1 MAFKTSSSDA
11 ERKAGADDYAP
22 GAERSLVGVTPWPV
36 LWPMLAFAAA
46 ALVIGW
52 PWLSGRVTI
61 PWDAKAT
68 FQPQIQFLAQSL
80 ARGQSPFWLP
90 FAFSGHPQIAD
101 PQAMIF
107 SPPFLLLSL
116 LTSSPSLWAVDATV
130 LAMVFAGGG
139 ALMLWFRDQRWH
151 WAGGLVAALA
161 FCYGA
166 SMAWRIQ
173 HIGQVLSLA
182 YLPVAMVCLERALT
196 RGSILYGAAA
206 GVVAAAI
213 VLGRDQVALLVVY
226 LLIAFVLWRLLSAD
240 RPADAV
246 RASILPLSTGAV
258 VAAALIVV
266 PVILTA
272 LLAAESNRP
281 SIDYVGAG
289 RGSLHPALLLTFL
302 APEVFGASGRMEDY
316 WGPPSFAWQ
325 DSGIFLAQNMG
336 QLYIGAIP
344 VILLTL
350 AALRGRLWAPEIR
363 FFTVAA
369 GVVLV
374 YALGWYTPVFRW
386 LYELLPG
393 VSLYR
398 RPADAT
404 FLIGALAS
412 ILAGYSTHR
421 LFGEPLA
428 ELNRRHVMFVLGFI
442 ATAFEIAFGLGWWL
456 GRLSELVQP
465 LATAAISLA
474 AGAGALAVARRRI
487 PLQPILAA
495 AIITAFMVADL
506 AYNNG
511 PNGSTAL
518 PSQTYDV
525 LQPKTANDIIALLKS
540 KVVDTGTR
548 RDRIELAG
556 LGFHWPNASLTHRL
570 ENTLGYNPI
579 RLGLYSAATG
589 AEDTVSLPDQRKF
602 APLFP
607 SYRSTLANLLG
618 LRFIA
623 TGAPIET
630 IDRSLKAGDL
640 RLVAR
645 TTDGFVYEN
654 PAAMDRVLFATQAR
668 GADFDR
674 MLQDGIWPDAD
685 LRATVLLQH
694 APAAEAARLP
704 GRVRIASYR
713 NTEVVVETDSPAGGW
728 VVLNDL
734 WHPWWFA
741 DIDGKAAEI
750 LRANV
755 LFRAV
760 AVPPGSHVVRFT
772 FRPLA
777 GAWAELTGR
786 TRQPRHAML
795 SVHAGFSPA
804 VALGGLSRPTAPPVS
819 NPGISVTSH
828 ER

>member
-1 MAFKTSSSDA
+1 MALKSSSDA
-11 ERKAGADDYAP
+11 ARATGANVYAP
-22 GAERSLVGVTPWPV
+22 GPERVSAGTTNWPM
-36 LWPMLAFAAA
+36 LWPMITLAAA
-46 ALVIGW
+46 AIAIGW
-52 PWLSGRVTI
+52 PWLSGQVTI

-80 ARGQSPFWLP
+80 ASGQSPFWLP

-116 LTSSPSLWAVDATV
+116 LTSQPSLWAVDATV
-130 LAMVFAGGG
+130 LAMVFAGGV

-151 WAGGLVAALA
+151 WAGGLIAALA

-182 YLPVAMVCLERALT
+182 YMPIAMVCLERALA
-196 RGSILYGAAA
+196 RRSILYGAAA
-206 GVVAAAI
+206 GVVAACI
-213 VLGRDQVALLVVY
+213 VLGRDQVALFVIY
-226 LLIAFVLWRLLSAD
+226 FLIGFVLWRLLSAE
-240 RPADAV
+240 RPADAMSAGLV
-246 RASILPLSTGAV
+246 PLSAGAI
-258 VAAALIVV
+258 VAAALIAI
-266 PVILTA
+266 PVLLTA
-272 LLAAESNRP
+272 LLAGDSNRP

-325 DSGIFLAQNMG
+325 GTGIFLAQNMG

-344 VILLTL
+344 VILLIL

-369 GVVLV
+369 GVALL
-374 YALGWYTPVFRW
+374 YALGWYTPVFRVF
-386 LYELLPG
+386 YELVPG

-404 FLIGALAS
+404 FLIGALAA
-412 ILAGYSTHR
+412 ILGGYSTHR
-421 LFGEPLA
+421 LFNEPLA
-428 ELNRRHVMFVLGFI
+428 ELNRRHVMFVLGLI
-442 ATAFEIAFGLGWWL
+442 VTAFEIAFGLGWWL
-456 GRLSELVQP
+456 GRLSEVVQP
-465 LATAAISLA
+465 LITAAISLA

-487 PLQPILAA
+487 PLQPVLAA
-495 AIITAFMVADL
+495 AIITVVMVADL
-506 AYNNG
+506 AINNG

-518 PSQTYDV
+518 APQTYDV
-525 LQPKTANDIIALLKS
+525 LQPKTANETIALLKS
-540 KVVDTGTR
+540 KVVDNGTR

-556 LGFHWPNASLTHRL
+556 LGFHWPNSSLTHRL

-589 AEDTVSLPDQRKF
+589 AEDTVSLPGQRKF

-630 IDRSLKAGDL
+630 IDRSLKTGDL
-640 RLVAR
+640 PLVAR
-645 TTDGFVYEN
+645 TADGFVYEN
-654 PAAMDRVLFATQAR
+654 SAAMDRVLFATQAR
-668 GADFDR
+668 SADFDR
-674 MLQDGIWPDAD
+674 MLHDGIWPDVD
-685 LRATVLLQH
+685 PRSTVLLEH
-694 APAAEAARLP
+694 APPTSAPRLP
-704 GRVRIASYR
+704 GSARITSYR
-713 NTEVVVETDSPAGGW
+713 NTEVIVEADSPGGGW

-760 AVPPGSHVVRFT
+760 AVPPGRHVMRFT

-777 GAWAELTGR
+777 GAWAELMGR

-795 SVHAGFSPA
+795 SVHAGFSPTMALA
-804 VALGGLSRPTAPPVS
+804 VLARPTAPWSPT
-819 NPGISVTSH
+819 PPPP
-828 ER
+828 

>member
-1 MAFKTSSSDA
+1 MIT
-11 ERKAGADDYAP
+11 
-22 GAERSLVGVTPWPV
+22 L
-36 LWPMLAFAAA
+36 AAA
-46 ALVIGW
+46 AIAIGW
-52 PWLSGRVTI
+52 PWLSGQVTI

-80 ARGQSPFWLP
+80 ANGQSPFWTP

-116 LTSSPSLWAVDATV
+116 LTSAPSLWAVDATV
-130 LAMVFAGGG
+130 LAMVFAGGT

-151 WAGGLVAALA
+151 WAGGLIAALA

-182 YLPVAMVCLERALT
+182 YMPIAMVCLERALA

-206 GVVAAAI
+206 GVVAACI
-213 VLGRDQVALLVVY
+213 VLDRDQVALLVIY
-226 LLIAFVLWRLLSAD
+226 FLIGFVLWRLLSAD
-240 RPADAV
+240 RPADAI
-246 RASILPLSTGAV
+246 RAGLVPLSAGAI
-258 VAAALIVV
+258 VAAALIAI
-266 PVILTA
+266 PVLLTA
-272 LLAAESNRP
+272 LLAGDSNRP

-289 RGSLHPALLLTFL
+289 RGSLHPALLLTFI

-325 DSGIFLAQNMG
+325 GTGIFLAQNMG

-344 VILLTL
+344 VILLIL

-363 FFTVAA
+363 FFTAAA
-369 GVVLV
+369 GVALL
-374 YALGWYTPVFRW
+374 YALGWYTPVFRVF
-386 LYELLPG
+386 YELVPG

-404 FLIGALAS
+404 FLIGALAA

-428 ELNRRHVMFVLGFI
+428 ELNRRHVMFVLGLI

-456 GRLSELVQP
+456 GRLSEVAQP
-465 LATAAISLA
+465 LAPAAISLA

-487 PLQPILAA
+487 PLQPVLAA
-495 AIITAFMVADL
+495 GIVTAFMVADL

-518 PSQTYDV
+518 PPQTYDV
-525 LQPKTANDIIALLKS
+525 LQPKTANDTIALLKS
-540 KVVDTGTR
+540 KVVDNGTR

-640 RLVAR
+640 PLVAR
-645 TTDGFVYEN
+645 TTDGYVYEN

-668 GADFDR
+668 SADFDR
-674 MLQDGIWPDAD
+674 MLRDGIWPDAD
-685 LRATVLLQH
+685 LRSTVLLEH
-694 APAAEAARLP
+694 APATSAPRLSGRAR
-704 GRVRIASYR
+704 ITSYR
-713 NTEVVVETDSPAGGW
+713 NTEVVVEADSPDGGW
-728 VVLNDL
+728 VLLNDV

-760 AVPPGSHVVRFT
+760 AVPPGRHVVRFC

-786 TRQPRHAML
+786 TRPPRHAML
-795 SVHAGFSPA
+795 SVHAGFSPTM
-804 VALGGLSRPTAPPVS
+804 ALGVLAPPIAPWS
-819 NPGISVTSH
+819 PTPPPP
-828 ER
+828 

>member
-11 ERKAGADDYAP
+11 VRKAGANGYAP
-22 GAERSLVGVTPWPV
+22 GSERILAGVPA
-36 LWPMLAFAAA
+36 WPMLWPLVSFAAA

-52 PWLSGRVTI
+52 PWLLGKVTI

-80 ARGQSPFWLP
+80 AGGQSPFWLP

-116 LTSSPSLWAVDATV
+116 LTSAPSLWAVDATV
-130 LAMVFAGGG
+130 LAMVFAGGA

-182 YLPVAMVCLERALT
+182 YLPIAMVCLERALA
-196 RGSILYGAAA
+196 RRSIVYGAAA
-206 GVVAAAI
+206 GVVAACI
-213 VLGRDQVALLVVY
+213 VLGRDQVALLVVF

-240 RPADAV
+240 RPADAA
-246 RASILPLSTGAV
+246 RASLLPLSTGAI
-258 VAAALIVV
+258 VAAALIAI

-272 LLAAESNRP
+272 LLAADSNRP
-281 SIDYVGAG
+281 SIDYIGAG

-325 DSGIFLAQNMG
+325 DTGIFLAQNMG

-344 VILLTL
+344 VILLIL
-350 AALRGRLWAPEIR
+350 ATLRGRLWAPEIR
-363 FFTVAA
+363 FFAVAA
-369 GVVLV
+369 GVALL
-374 YALGWYTPVFRW
+374 YALGWYTPVFR
-386 LYELLPG
+386 LFYELVPG

-404 FLIGALAS
+404 FLIGALAA

-428 ELNRRHVMFVLGFI
+428 ELNRRHVMFVLGLI

-456 GRLSELVQP
+456 GRLPDLGAP

-487 PLQPILAA
+487 PLQPVLAA
-495 AIITAFMVADL
+495 AIICVVMVADL
-506 AYNNG
+506 AINNG

-518 PSQTYDV
+518 PPETYDV
-525 LQPKTANDIIALLKS
+525 LQPKTSNDTIALLKS
-540 KVVDTGTR
+540 KVVRSDTR

-556 LGFHWPNASLTHRL
+556 LGFHWPNASLTHGL
-570 ENTLGYNPI
+570 ENTLGYNPV

-607 SYRSTLANLLG
+607 SYRSPLANLLG

-623 TGAPIET
+623 TGTPIET

-640 RLVAR
+640 PLVAR
-645 TTDGFVYEN
+645 TADGFVYEN

-668 GADFDR
+668 SADFER

-685 LRATVLLQH
+685 LRSTVLLEH
-694 APAAEAARLP
+694 APAASAPHLP
-704 GRVRIASYR
+704 GRARIISYR
-713 NTEVVVETDSPAGGW
+713 NTEVVVEADSPGGGW

-760 AVPPGSHVVRFT
+760 AVPPGRHVVRFA
-772 FRPLA
+772 FRPIA
-777 GAWAELTGR
+777 GAWAEISGR
-786 TRQPRHAML
+786 ARHPRRAML
-795 SVHAGFSPA
+795 SVHAGFSPDMSKR
-804 VALGGLSRPTAPPVS
+804 ALVRAIVSPVS
-819 NPGISVTSH
+819 NPAISVTSH

>member
-1 MAFKTSSSDA
+1 M
-11 ERKAGADDYAP
+11 
-22 GAERSLVGVTPWPV
+22 
-36 LWPMLAFAAA
+36 LWPLLSFAAA

-52 PWLSGRVTI
+52 PWLSGSVTI

-80 ARGQSPFWLP
+80 ASGQSPFWLP

-116 LTSSPSLWAVDATV
+116 LTSAPSLWAVDATV
-130 LAMVFAGGG
+130 LAMVFAGGT

-151 WAGGLVAALA
+151 WAGGLTAALA

-182 YLPVAMVCLERALT
+182 YMPIAMVCLERALA
-196 RGSILYGAAA
+196 RSSIVYGAAA
-206 GVVAAAI
+206 GVVAASI
-213 VLGRDQVALLVVY
+213 VLGRDQVALLVIY
-226 LLIAFVLWRLLSAD
+226 FLIGFVLWRLLAAD
-240 RPADAV
+240 RPADAI
-246 RASILPLSTGAV
+246 RAGLVPLSAGTI
-258 VAAALIVV
+258 VAAALIAV
-266 PVILTA
+266 PVLLTA
-272 LLAAESNRP
+272 LLAGDSNRP

-325 DSGIFLAQNMG
+325 GTGIFLAQNMG

-344 VILLTL
+344 VILLIL

-363 FFTVAA
+363 FLTVAA
-369 GVVLV
+369 GVALI
-374 YALGWYTPVFRW
+374 YALGWYTPVFRVF
-386 LYELLPG
+386 YELVPG

-404 FLIGALAS
+404 FLIGALAA

-421 LFGEPLA
+421 LFNEPLA
-428 ELNRRHVMFVLGFI
+428 ELSRRQVMFVLGLI

-487 PLQPILAA
+487 PLQPVLAA
-495 AIITAFMVADL
+495 AIICVFMIADL
-506 AYNNG
+506 AINNG

-518 PSQTYDV
+518 PPQTYDV
-525 LQPKTANDIIALLKS
+525 LQPKTANDTIALLKS
-540 KVVDTGTR
+540 KVVETGTR

-607 SYRSTLANLLG
+607 SYRSKLANLLG

-640 RLVAR
+640 PLVAR
-645 TTDGFVYEN
+645 TADGFVYEN
-654 PAAMDRVLFATQAR
+654 PAAMDRVLFATQAKS
-668 GADFDR
+668 ADFDR
-674 MLQDGIWPDAD
+674 MLQDGIWPAAD
-685 LRATVLLQH
+685 LRSTVLLEH
-694 APAAEAARLP
+694 APPAGAARLP
-704 GRVRIASYR
+704 GRVRIVSYR
-713 NTEVVVETDSPAGGW
+713 NTEVIVDADSPDGGW
-728 VVLNDL
+728 VVLGDV

-741 DIDGKAAEI
+741 DINGKAAEI

-777 GAWAELTGR
+777 GAWTELTGR

-795 SVHAGFSPA
+795 SVHTGFSPA
-804 VALGGLSRPTAPPVS
+804 VALGVLARPTAPQSPTPPS
-819 NPGISVTSH
+819 P
-828 ER
+828 

>member
-1 MAFKTSSSDA
+1 MAFKTSSRDA
-11 ERKAGADDYAP
+11 VRKVGASGYAP
-22 GAERSLVGVTPWPV
+22 GSDGISAGATAWPM
-36 LWPMLAFAAA
+36 LWPLLAFAAA
-46 ALVIGW
+46 AVVIGW
-52 PWLSGRVTI
+52 PWLSGHVTI

-80 ARGQSPFWLP
+80 ANGQSPFWTP

-107 SPPFLLLSL
+107 SPFLLLSL
-116 LTSSPSLWAVDATV
+116 LTSAPSLWAVDATV
-130 LAMVFAGGG
+130 LAMVFVGGA
-139 ALMLWFRDQRWH
+139 ALMLWFRDQGWH

-182 YLPVAMVCLERALT
+182 YLPLAMVCLERALA
-196 RGSILYGAAA
+196 RRSIVYGAVA
-206 GVVAAAI
+206 GVVAACI

-226 LLIAFVLWRLLSAD
+226 LLIGFALWRLLSAD
-240 RPADAV
+240 RPADTV
-246 RASILPLSTGAV
+246 RANLLPLSTGAI
-258 VAAALIVV
+258 VAAALIAM

-272 LLAAESNRP
+272 LLAADSNRP

-325 DSGIFLAQNMG
+325 GSGIFLAQNMG

-344 VILLTL
+344 VILLIL
-350 AALRGRLWAPEIR
+350 ATLRGRLWAHEIR
-363 FFTVAA
+363 FFTIAA
-369 GVVLV
+369 GIALL

-404 FLIGALAS
+404 FLIGALAA

-428 ELNRRHVMFVLGFI
+428 ELSRRHVMFVLGFI
-442 ATAFEIAFGLGWWL
+442 ATAFEVAIGLGWWL
-456 GRLSELVQP
+456 GRLSDLVLP
-465 LATAAISLA
+465 LTTAAISLA
-474 AGAGALAVARRRI
+474 AGAGALAVARRRV
-487 PLQPILAA
+487 PLQPALAA

-518 PSQTYDV
+518 PPQTYDV
-525 LQPKTANDIIALLKS
+525 LQPKTANATIALLKS

-556 LGFHWPNASLTHRL
+556 LGFHWPNASLTHGL
-570 ENTLGYNPI
+570 ENTLGYNPV

-589 AEDTVSLPDQRKF
+589 AEDTVSLSDQRKF
-602 APLFP
+602 SPLFP

-630 IDRSLKAGDL
+630 MDRKLKAGDL
-640 RLVAR
+640 PLVAR
-645 TTDGFVYEN
+645 TADGYIYEN

-668 GADFDR
+668 TTDFDR
-674 MLQDGIWPDAD
+674 LLQDGIWPDTD
-685 LRATVLLQH
+685 LRSTVLLEQ
-694 APAAEAARLP
+694 APAASASQPA
-704 GRVRIASYR
+704 GRARIASYR
-713 NTEVVVETDSPAGGW
+713 NTEVIVEADSPGGGW

-741 DIDGKAAEI
+741 DVDGKAAEI

-760 AVPPGSHVVRFT
+760 PVPPGRHVVRFV
-772 FRPLA
+772 FRPVA

-786 TRQPRHAML
+786 SRQTRHAMR

-804 VALGGLSRPTAPPVS
+804 VPKGGLARNCFPSLQPRHLRDLP
-819 NPGISVTSH
+819 
-828 ER
+828 

>member
-11 ERKAGADDYAP
+11 VRKAGANGYAP
-22 GAERSLVGVTPWPV
+22 GSERILAGVPA
-36 LWPMLAFAAA
+36 WPMLWPLVSFAAA

-52 PWLSGRVTI
+52 PWLSGKVTI

-80 ARGQSPFWLP
+80 AGGQSPFWLP

-116 LTSSPSLWAVDATV
+116 LTSAPSLWAVDATV
-130 LAMVFAGGG
+130 LAMVFAGGA

-182 YLPVAMVCLERALT
+182 YLPLAMVCLERALA
-196 RGSILYGAAA
+196 RRSVVYGAAA
-206 GVVAAAI
+206 GVVAASI

-226 LLIAFVLWRLLSAD
+226 LLIAFVLWRLFSAD
-240 RPADAV
+240 RPAETV
-246 RASILPLSTGAV
+246 RASLLPLSTGAI
-258 VAAALIVV
+258 VAAALIAV

-272 LLAAESNRP
+272 LLAADSNRP
-281 SIDYVGAG
+281 SIDYIGAG

-325 DSGIFLAQNMG
+325 GSGIFLAQNMG

-344 VILLTL
+344 VILLSL
-350 AALRGRLWAPEIR
+350 ATLRGRLWAPDIR
-363 FFTVAA
+363 FFSVAA
-369 GVVLV
+369 GVALL
-374 YALGWYTPVFRW
+374 YALGWYTPVFR
-386 LYELLPG
+386 LFYELVPG

-404 FLIGALAS
+404 FLIGALAA

-428 ELNRRHVMFVLGFI
+428 ELSRRHVMFVLGLI

-456 GRLSELVQP
+456 GRLSEVVQP

-487 PLQPILAA
+487 PLQPVLAA
-495 AIITAFMVADL
+495 AIITVVMVADL
-506 AYNNG
+506 AINNG

-518 PSQTYDV
+518 PPQTYDV
-525 LQPKTANDIIALLKS
+525 LQPKTANDTIALLKS
-540 KVVDTGTR
+540 KVVRSDTR

-556 LGFHWPNASLTHRL
+556 LGFHWPNASLTHGL
-570 ENTLGYNPI
+570 ENTLGYNPV

-630 IDRSLKAGDL
+630 IDRSLKPGDL
-640 RLVAR
+640 PLVAR

-654 PAAMDRVLFATQAR
+654 PAAMDRVLFATQSKS
-668 GADFDR
+668 ADFDR
-674 MLQDGIWPDAD
+674 MLQNGIWPDAD
-685 LRATVLLQH
+685 LRSTVLLEH
-694 APAAEAARLP
+694 APTAGAAHLP
-704 GRVRIASYR
+704 GRVRIVSYR
-713 NTEVVVETDSPAGGW
+713 NTEVVVEADGPGGGW

-741 DIDGKAAEI
+741 DVDGKAAEI

-760 AVPPGSHVVRFT
+760 AVPPGRHVVRFT
-772 FRPLA
+772 FRPIA
-777 GAWAELTGR
+777 GAWSEISGR
-786 TRQPRHAML
+786 ARHPRHAML

-804 VALGGLSRPTAPPVS
+804 MSERWLARAIASPVS
-819 NPGISVTSH
+819 NPAISMTSH

>member
-1 MAFKTSSSDA
+1 M
-11 ERKAGADDYAP
+11 
-22 GAERSLVGVTPWPV
+22 
-36 LWPMLAFAAA
+36 LWPLLSFAAA

-52 PWLSGRVTI
+52 PWLSGKVTI

-68 FQPQIQFLAQSL
+68 FQPQIQFLAQSF
-80 ARGQSPFWLP
+80 ASGQSPFWLP

-107 SPPFLLLSL
+107 SPPFLVLSL
-116 LTSSPSLWAVDATV
+116 LTPAPSLWAVDATV
-130 LAMVFAGGG
+130 LAMVFVGGV
-139 ALMLWFRDQRWH
+139 ALMLWFRDQGWH

-173 HIGQVLSLA
+173 HVGQVLSLA
-182 YLPVAMVCLERALT
+182 YLPLAMVCLERALARRST
-196 RGSILYGAAA
+196 LYGAAA
-206 GVVAAAI
+206 GVVAACI

-226 LLIAFVLWRLLSAD
+226 LLIGFVLWRLLAAD
-240 RPADAV
+240 RPAEAV
-246 RASILPLSTGAV
+246 RANILPLSTGAI
-258 VAAALIVV
+258 VAAAFIAV

-272 LLAAESNRP
+272 LLAADSNRP

-289 RGSLHPALLLTFL
+289 RGSLHPALLLTFF

-325 DSGIFLAQNMG
+325 GSGIFLAQNMG

-344 VILLTL
+344 VILLIL
-350 AALRGRLWAPEIR
+350 AALRGRLWATEIR
-363 FFTVAA
+363 FFTIAA
-369 GVVLV
+369 GVALL
-374 YALGWYTPVFRW
+374 YALGWYTPVFR
-386 LYELLPG
+386 LFYEFLPG

-404 FLIGALAS
+404 FLIGALAA
-412 ILAGYSTHR
+412 ILAGYSAHR

-428 ELNRRHVMFVLGFI
+428 ELSRRHVMFVLGLI
-442 ATAFEIAFGLGWWL
+442 ATGFEVAIGLGWWL
-456 GRLSELVQP
+456 GRLSELVLP
-465 LATAAISLA
+465 LTAAAISLA

-487 PLQPILAA
+487 PLQPVLAA

-506 AYNNG
+506 ATNNG
-511 PNGSTAL
+511 PNGSTGL
-518 PSQTYDV
+518 SPQTYDV
-525 LQPKTANDIIALLKS
+525 LQPKTGNETIAILKS
-540 KVVDTGTR
+540 KVVQSGTR

-556 LGFHWPNASLTHRL
+556 LGFHWPNASLTHGL

-602 APLFP
+602 SPLFP
-607 SYRSTLANLLG
+607 SYRSPLANLLG

-623 TGAPIET
+623 TGAPIAT
-630 IDRSLKAGDL
+630 IDRTLKAGDL
-640 RLVAR
+640 PLVAR
-645 TTDGFVYEN
+645 TLDGYIYEN
-654 PAAMDRVLFATQAR
+654 PGAMDRVLFATQAR
-668 GADFDR
+668 SADFDR
-674 MLQDGIWPDAD
+674 MLQDGSWPNAD
-685 LRATVLLQH
+685 LRSTVLLDR
-694 APAAEAARLP
+694 APAASTTRPP
-704 GRVRIASYR
+704 GRVRIVSYR
-713 NTEVVVETDSPAGGW
+713 NTEVVVEADSPGGGW

-741 DIDGKAAEI
+741 DVDGNAAEI

-760 AVPPGSHVVRFT
+760 AVPAGSHVVRFN
-772 FRPLA
+772 FRPIA
-777 GAWAELTGR
+777 GAWAEIAGR
-786 TRQPRHAML
+786 IRQPRHAML

-804 VALGGLSRPTAPPVS
+804 VALGVPAPTAPLVS
-819 NPGISVTSH
+819 NPATSVTSH